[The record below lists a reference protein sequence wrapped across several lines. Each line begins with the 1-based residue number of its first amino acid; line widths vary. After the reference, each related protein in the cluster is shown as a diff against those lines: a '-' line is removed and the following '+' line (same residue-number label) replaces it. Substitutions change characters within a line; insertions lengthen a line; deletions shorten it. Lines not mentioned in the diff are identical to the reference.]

1 MKNERFVV
9 FYMGT
14 LVVFNTNL
22 LFIKQKNFLH
32 IFTSKFNLLKVKYLL
47 VKFIALAVN
56 FSKFELNLEEKW

>member
-1 MKNERFVV
+1 MENERFVV

-14 LVVFNTNL
+14 LVVFNTNSP
-22 LFIKQKNFLH
+22 FIKKMFCTLLH
-32 IFTSKFNLLKVKYLL
+32 QSSIYYRLK

>member
-1 MKNERFVV
+1 MENERFVV

-14 LVVFNTNL
+14 LVVFNTNSP
-22 LFIKQKNFLH
+22 FINKKDILH
-32 IFTSKFNLLKVKYLL
+32 IFTSKFNLLQVKYSL

>member
-14 LVVFNTNL
+14 LVVFNTNSP
-22 LFIKQKNFLH
+22 FIKKKDVLH
-32 IFTSKFNLLKVKYLL
+32 IFTSKFNLLQVKYLL
-47 VKFIALAVN
+47 VKFITLAVN

>member
-1 MKNERFVV
+1 MENERFVI

-22 LFIKQKNFLH
+22 LFIKSKNILH
-32 IFTSKFNLLKVKYLL
+32 TFTSKFNLLQVKYLL
-47 VKFIALAVN
+47 VKFITLAVN